1 MALVNTKIYP
11 NHLNRDFQKI
21 FFDSYREYPAEFT
34 KIAKVES
41 QVGKGG
47 DHIREGEL
55 SGLGSFVEIPEGHA
69 VTFDEPVEGHSKI
82 LHYSKYGLGCQVT
95 EEMYE
100 DDLTGNFARLPT
112 KLAKSGRMKNDL
124 DYFALF
130 NGAFAT
136 YTSWDDQY
144 ICDNDH
150 KTLKTGETI
159 SNDGSS
165 GTGVSLSETGLQGAF
180 EYYDTLVDEAGFPL
194 IMEGPYTLL
203 VPVELRWMVAKLAKN
218 EGKLG
223 VFDNDINTVRPGNIN
238 GPQGMP
244 NSWTPF
250 ISRWLTDSD
259 NWFLL
264 ARNHDVRFIWK
275 RQMRLQSSDDFA
287 TGSRLFKATMRYGV
301 GCFDYK
307 GVYGSAP

>member
-1 MALVNTKIYP
+1 MALVNTKIFP
-11 NHLNRDFQKI
+11 NHLDRDFQRI
-21 FFDSYREYPAEFT
+21 FFDAYREYPAEFT
-34 KIAKVES
+34 KIAKIES

-47 DHIREGEL
+47 DHITEGEL
-55 SGLGSFVEIPEGHA
+55 SGLGSFVEIPQGHA
-69 VTFDEPVEGHSKI
+69 VSFDEPVEGHKKT
-82 LHYSKYGLGCQVT
+82 LHFDKFGLGCQVT

-124 DYFALF
+124 DYFAQF

-136 YTSWDDQY
+136 YYSWDDQY
-144 ICDNDH
+144 ICDTDH
-150 KTLKTGETI
+150 KTLKSAETI
-159 SNDGSS
+159 CNDGSS

-180 EYYDTLVDEAGFPL
+180 EYYDNLVDESGFPL

-203 VPVELRWMVAKLAKN
+203 VPMELRWMVAKLAKN
-218 EGKLG
+218 EGRIG
-223 VFDNDINTVRPGNIN
+223 VFDNDINTVRPGNVM
-238 GPQGMP
+238 GAAGMP
-244 NSWTPF
+244 TSWTPF
-250 ISRWLTDSD
+250 LSRWLTDAD

-264 ARNHDVRFIWK
+264 AKNHDVRFIWK

-287 TGSRLFKATMRYGV
+287 TGSRLFKATNRYGI
-301 GCFDYK
+301 GTFDYK